1 MLVMPRPEN
10 KVADFCISFMK
21 NPYFQKVL
29 KITGKGSERQRIGQQ
44 AFGKRQPMD
53 LREGKEKFIQS
64 WGALGSSWGVN
75 RTMAQIHALL
85 LISPEALSA
94 DEIMEDLMVSRGNA
108 NMNLRALIDWGLV
121 YKELKP
127 GERKE
132 FFRAEKDM
140 WEVVKKIIT
149 QRKKKELEP
158 MLKVLDEVSS
168 VEESGNAEALEFAKV
183 IRDIKLFSNKAD
195 STLDSLIR
203 ADSNWFVGTF
213 LKMIK

>member
-1 MLVMPRPEN
+1 
-10 KVADFCISFMK
+10 
-21 NPYFQKVL
+21 
-29 KITGKGSERQRIGQQ
+29 
-44 AFGKRQPMD
+44 MD
-53 LREGKEKFIQS
+53 LAEGKEKFIQS

-85 LISPEALSA
+85 LISPEPLSA
-94 DEIMEDLMVSRGNA
+94 DDIMEDLQVSRGNA

-121 YKELKP
+121 YKELKA
-127 GERKE
+127 GERRE

-140 WEVVKKIIT
+140 WEVVKKIII
-149 QRKKKELEP
+149 QRKKRELEP

-168 VEESGNAEALEFAKV
+168 VEPNGDPLGEEFHQV

-195 STLDSLIR
+195 ATLDTLTR

-213 LKMIK
+213 LKMVK